1 MPDDTLYTA
10 QKAVIDAAKAMF
22 APYPSSGQMA
32 SIDHHADMQK
42 ALHGAVRK
50 LEHVEETRNANS

>member
-1 MPDDTLYTA
+1 MPDDTL
-10 QKAVIDAAKAMF
+10 QKARQAVIDAAKAMF

-42 ALHGAVRK
+42 ALHGAVRE
-50 LEHVEETRNANS
+50 LEHVEGTRNANS